1 MLVDVQILYSVRMDK
16 PDIMGMLSLA
26 TSWWSL
32 GMSIGKVILL
42 KDLVPYRKKQAKKVR
57 ELLALLDGMLT
68 SCS

>member
-1 MLVDVQILYSVRMDK
+1 
-16 PDIMGMLSLA
+16 MGMLSLA

-68 SCS
+68 YCS